1 MLDLQGG
8 DKVMLTVLTQT
19 EILELPLLDFTCAD
33 SQYLFSS
40 NRVLEYCRIMHH
52 LIQLIRSQ
60 VYKKLIHLLNKC
72 KQ

>member
-1 MLDLQGG
+1 
-8 DKVMLTVLTQT
+8 MLTALTQT
-19 EILELPLLDFTCAD
+19 EIRELTLLDFTCTD

-40 NRVLEYCRIMHH
+40 KRIFEYCRIMHH

-60 VYKKLIHLLNKC
+60 AYKKLTHLLNKR